1 MSICDTILPLT
12 TNKYPHMK
20 IKFLVFAL
28 FLSLNS
34 LFAQEKTGSIFG
46 KIIDSKTKEGIG
58 FSNIKIKDGT
68 QLIANVMTKD
78 DGSFSFSNLELKSYN
93 LEINFVGYK
102 KYSETIELTTSKKS
116 VTISTINLES
126 ESKEI
131 EGVTIVKERSTIE
144 QKADRKVVN
153 IGKDLIA
160 SGPTASEIFNNIPT
174 VSIDPQTK
182 ELSLR
187 GNSNVRVF
195 VDGKPTNIDATQLL
209 QQIPSASIK
218 QVELITN
225 PSAKY
230 NPEGNSGIINIIL
243 HKNLKRGFNASITS
257 GVTFGVTP
265 KTNQSIN
272 LNYKIGKVNF
282 YSNYGFNHGKN
293 RNFGFV
299 DSDRVGFENIQDFNF
314 SNTNTSHLLKLGA
327 DFYINDNNT
336 LSFFTNLNLFDG
348 KGAARTVS
356 DYLSLPDAIQYNWNN
371 SGNSTST
378 YDLAFKHNF
387 VKKGETI
394 DFQINHAITHN
405 EDLSHFLNNSIYS
418 LNDIKGKST
427 YSQFNIDYVNPI
439 SDNAKLELGYESRL
453 QGGKNSFDDSRTSEL
468 TTNVFN
474 FNRNIH
480 AVYANYS
487 NTFGKFSAQ
496 IGARAEVYNLF
507 AHPSITSTNS
517 NINSN
522 VIIRDEIF
530 TVYPSAYLTYKLNDN
545 NTFNL
550 NYTRRVDRPSNGQI
564 NPIREWRTV
573 NMESRGNP
581 ALEPQFT
588 NSFELNYTKTTKI
601 GSITAAVFYRLIN
614 AEISRVI
621 FSDPNDVNFNIL
633 SFANFMNNKSMGA
646 EVNANLKLTKWWST
660 NASADVYFRTVRGTV
675 SNLDTGLMENGEVDV
690 TTFNT
695 RINNTFSASKNLKFN
710 LFGMYRGRDLSLQF
724 ARKAMYRMDFGANY
738 TVLQGKGT
746 ISARLNDVFNTMH
759 FGFDGNIPY
768 KQVGEFHWESRTFYL
783 GFNYN
788 FGGGK
793 NKELQRKQRDK
804 NETQSGG
811 MF

>member
-1 MSICDTILPLT
+1 
-12 TNKYPHMK
+12 MK
-20 IKFLVFAL
+20 IKLVVFAL
-28 FLSLNS
+28 FLTISN
-34 LFAQEKTGSIFG
+34 LFAQEKSGSVTG

-58 FSNIKIKDGT
+58 FSTVKIKNAT
-68 QLIANVMTKD
+68 QIIASAMTKE
-78 DGSFSFSNLELKSYN
+78 DGSFSFSNLELKPYV

-102 KYSETIELTTSKKS
+102 KYSETIELTTTTKNLSIG
-116 VTISTINLES
+116 TITLES

-153 IGKDLIA
+153 VGKDLIA
-160 SGPTASEIFNNIPT
+160 SGATASDIFNNIPT

-230 NPEGNSGIINIIL
+230 NPDGNSGIINIIL
-243 HKNLKRGFNASITS
+243 YKNSRTGFNGSLTS

-265 KTNQSIN
+265 KTNQSLN
-272 LNYKIGKVNF
+272 LNYKVGKVNF

-293 RNFGFV
+293 RNYGYVNSERPSLENYQSFGFTNV
-299 DSDRVGFENIQDFNF
+299 
-314 SNTNTSHLLKLGA
+314 NTSHLLKLGA
-327 DFYINDNNT
+327 DYYINDNNT
-336 LSFFTNLNLFDG
+336 LSFFTNLNFFDG
-348 KGAARTVS
+348 KGDSNTIV
-356 DYLSLPDAIQYNWNN
+356 DYFNNTSNTDVYQKNWNN
-371 SGNSTST
+371 SGNFTYT
-378 YDLAFKHNF
+378 YDLNFKHNF
-387 VKKGETI
+387 KKKGETI
-394 DFQINHAITHN
+394 EFQANHSVTDN
-405 EDLSHFLNNSIYS
+405 SDLSHFLDNSVS
-418 LNDIKGKST
+418 STNDISGKTS
-427 YSQFNIDYVNPI
+427 YSQFNIDYVNPL
-439 SDNAKLELGYESRL
+439 SETSKLELGYESRI
-453 QGGKNSFDDSRTSEL
+453 QGGKNDFIDFSNTYSDLNTFD
-468 TTNVFN
+468 

-480 AVYANYS
+480 AIYANFS
-487 NTFGKFSAQ
+487 ESFGKFNAQ
-496 IGARAEVYNLF
+496 VGARAEQYDLF
-507 AHPSITSTNS
+507 AHPVKISSNS
-517 NINSN
+517 ANSQN
-522 VIIRDEIF
+522 AVIRDAIF
-530 TVYPSAYLTYKLNDN
+530 TIYPSAYLTYKMDDN

-564 NPIREWRTV
+564 NPIREWRTPQ
-573 NMESRGNP
+573 MESRGNP

-588 NSFELNYTKTTKI
+588 NSFEVNYTKNTKI
-601 GSITAAVFYRLIN
+601 GSITSAVFYRMIN

-621 FSDPNDVNFNIL
+621 YSDATNPNYNIL
-633 SFANFMNNKSMGA
+633 SFNNFKNNHSVGA
-646 EVNANLKLTKWWST
+646 EISANLRLTKWWFT
-660 NASADVYFRTVRGTV
+660 NASADVYFKTVRGTV
-675 SNLDTGLMENGEVDV
+675 TNLTTNLPENGEVKV

-695 RINNTFSASKNLKFN
+695 RLNNTFSASKNLKFN
-710 LFGMYRGRDLSLQF
+710 LFGMYRGRDLSLQY
-724 ARKAMYRMDFGANY
+724 ARTPMYRIDFGANY
-738 TVLQGKGT
+738 TILKGKGT
-746 ISARLNDVFNTMH
+746 LSARLNDMFNMMH

>member
-1 MSICDTILPLT
+1 
-12 TNKYPHMK
+12 MK

-28 FLSLNS
+28 FLTLSN
-34 LFAQEKTGSIFG
+34 LFAQEKTGSVAG

-58 FSNIKIKDGT
+58 FSTVKIKDGT
-68 QLIANVMTKD
+68 QLIANVITKE
-78 DGSFSFSNLELKSYN
+78 DGSFTFSNLELKSYI

-153 IGKDLIA
+153 VGKDLIA
-160 SGPTASEIFNNIPT
+160 SGATASDIFNNIPT

-218 QVELITN
+218 QIELITN

-230 NPEGNSGIINIIL
+230 NPDGNSGIINIIL
-243 HKNLKRGFNASITS
+243 YKNSRTGFNGSLTS

-265 KTNQSIN
+265 KTNQSLN
-272 LNYKIGKVNF
+272 LNYKVGKVNF
-282 YSNYGFNHGKN
+282 YTNYGFNHGKN
-293 RNFGFV
+293 RNYGYV
-299 DSDRVGFENIQDFNF
+299 NSERPSLENYQSFNF
-314 SNTNTSHLLKLGA
+314 SNINTSHLLKLGA
-327 DFYINDNNT
+327 DYYINDNNT
-336 LSFFTNLNLFDG
+336 LSFFTNLNFFDG
-348 KGAARTVS
+348 KGDSNTVV
-356 DYLSLPDAIQYNWNN
+356 DFFNNTTNTDVYQKNWNN
-371 SGNSTST
+371 SGNFTYT
-378 YDLAFKHNF
+378 YDLNYKHNF
-387 VKKGETI
+387 KKKGETI
-394 DFQINHAITHN
+394 EFQANHSVTDN
-405 EDLSHFLNNSIYS
+405 SDLSHFLDNSIS
-418 LNDIKGKST
+418 STNDISGKT
-427 YSQFNIDYVNPI
+427 NYSQFNIDYVNPL
-439 SDNAKLELGYESRL
+439 SETSKLELGYESRI
-453 QGGKNSFDDSRTSEL
+453 QGGKNNFADFSTTYSDLNTFD
-468 TTNVFN
+468 

-480 AVYANYS
+480 AIYANFS
-487 NTFGKFSAQ
+487 ESFGKFNAQ
-496 IGARAEVYNLF
+496 VGARAEQYDLF
-507 AHPSITSTNS
+507 ANPVKISSNS
-517 NINSN
+517 ANNQN
-522 VIIRDEIF
+522 AVIRDAIF
-530 TVYPSAYLTYKLNDN
+530 TIYPSAYLTYKMDDN

-564 NPIREWRTV
+564 NPIREWRTPQ
-573 NMESRGNP
+573 MESRGNP

-588 NSFELNYTKTTKI
+588 NSFEVNYTKNTKI
-601 GSITAAVFYRLIN
+601 GSITSAVFYRMIN

-621 FSDPNDVNFNIL
+621 YSDATNPNYNIL
-633 SFANFMNNKSMGA
+633 SFNNFKNNHSVGA
-646 EVNANLKLTKWWST
+646 EISANLRLTKWWFT
-660 NASADVYFRTVRGTV
+660 NASADVYFKTVRGTV
-675 SNLDTGLMENGEVDV
+675 TNLTTNLPENGEVKV

-695 RINNTFSASKNLKFN
+695 RLNNTFSASKNLKFN
-710 LFGMYRGRDLSLQF
+710 LFGMYRGRDLSLQY
-724 ARKAMYRMDFGANY
+724 ARTPMYRIDFGANY
-738 TVLQGKGT
+738 TILKGKGT
-746 ISARLNDVFNTMH
+746 LSARLNDMFNMMH

>member
-1 MSICDTILPLT
+1 
-12 TNKYPHMK
+12 MK
-20 IKFLVFAL
+20 IKFLLFAL
-28 FLSLNS
+28 FLTLSN
-34 LFAQEKTGSIFG
+34 LFAQEKTGSVAG

-58 FSNIKIKDGT
+58 FSTVKIKDGT
-68 QLIANVMTKD
+68 QIIANVMTKE
-78 DGSFSFSNLELKSYN
+78 DGSFTFSNLELKSYI

-153 IGKDLIA
+153 VGKDLIA
-160 SGPTASEIFNNIPT
+160 SGATASDIFNNIPT

-218 QVELITN
+218 QIELITN

-230 NPEGNSGIINIIL
+230 NPDGNSGIINIIL
-243 HKNLKRGFNASITS
+243 YKNSRTGFNGSLTS

-265 KTNQSIN
+265 KTNQSLN
-272 LNYKIGKVNF
+272 LNYKVGKVNF
-282 YSNYGFNHGKN
+282 YTNYGFNHGKN
-293 RNFGFV
+293 RNYGYV
-299 DSDRVGFENIQDFNF
+299 NSERPSLENYQSFNF
-314 SNTNTSHLLKLGA
+314 SNINTSHLLKLGA
-327 DFYINDNNT
+327 DYYINDNNT
-336 LSFFTNLNLFDG
+336 LSFFTNLNFFDG
-348 KGAARTVS
+348 KGDSNTVVDFFNNTS
-356 DYLSLPDAIQYNWNN
+356 NTDVYQKNWNN
-371 SGNSTST
+371 SGNFTYT
-378 YDLAFKHNF
+378 YDLNYKHNF
-387 VKKGETI
+387 KKKGETI
-394 DFQINHAITHN
+394 EFQANHSVTDN
-405 EDLSHFLNNSIYS
+405 SDLSHFLDNSIS
-418 LNDIKGKST
+418 STNDISGKT
-427 YSQFNIDYVNPI
+427 NYSQFNIDYVNPL
-439 SDNAKLELGYESRL
+439 SETSKLELGYESRI
-453 QGGKNSFDDSRTSEL
+453 QGGKNNFADFSTTYSDLNTFD
-468 TTNVFN
+468 

-480 AVYANYS
+480 AIYANFS
-487 NTFGKFSAQ
+487 ESFGKFNAQ
-496 IGARAEVYNLF
+496 VGARAEQYDLF
-507 AHPSITSTNS
+507 AHPVKISSNS
-517 NINSN
+517 ANNQN
-522 VIIRDEIF
+522 AVIRDAIF
-530 TVYPSAYLTYKLNDN
+530 TIYPSAYLTYKMDDN

-564 NPIREWRTV
+564 NPIREWRTPQ
-573 NMESRGNP
+573 MESRGNP

-588 NSFELNYTKTTKI
+588 NSFEVNYTKNTKI
-601 GSITAAVFYRLIN
+601 GSITSAVFYRMIN

-621 FSDPNDVNFNIL
+621 YSDDTNPNYNIL
-633 SFANFMNNKSMGA
+633 SFNNFKNNHSVGA
-646 EVNANLKLTKWWST
+646 EISANLRLTKWWFT
-660 NASADVYFRTVRGTV
+660 NASADVYFKTVRGTV
-675 SNLDTGLMENGEVDV
+675 TNLTTNLPENGEVKV

-695 RINNTFSASKNLKFN
+695 RLNNTFSASKNLKFN
-710 LFGMYRGRDLSLQF
+710 LFGMYRGRDLSLQY
-724 ARKAMYRMDFGANY
+724 ARTPMYRIDFGANY
-738 TVLQGKGT
+738 TILKGKGT
-746 ISARLNDVFNTMH
+746 LSARLNDMFNMMH

>member
-1 MSICDTILPLT
+1 
-12 TNKYPHMK
+12 MK
-20 IKFLVFAL
+20 IKFLLFAL
-28 FLSLNS
+28 FLTLSN
-34 LFAQEKTGSIFG
+34 LFAQEKTGSVAG

-58 FSNIKIKDGT
+58 FSTVKIKDGT
-68 QLIANVMTKD
+68 QIIANVMTKE
-78 DGSFSFSNLELKSYN
+78 DGSFTFSNLELKSYI

-153 IGKDLIA
+153 VGKDLIA
-160 SGPTASEIFNNIPT
+160 SGATASDIFNNIPT

-218 QVELITN
+218 QIELITN

-230 NPEGNSGIINIIL
+230 NPDGNSGIINIIL
-243 HKNLKRGFNASITS
+243 YKNSRTGFNGSLTS

-265 KTNQSIN
+265 KTNQSLN
-272 LNYKIGKVNF
+272 LNYKVGKVNF
-282 YSNYGFNHGKN
+282 YTNYGFNHGKN
-293 RNFGFV
+293 RNYGYV
-299 DSDRVGFENIQDFNF
+299 NSERPSLENYQSFNF
-314 SNTNTSHLLKLGA
+314 SNINTSHLLKLGA
-327 DFYINDNNT
+327 DYYINDNNT
-336 LSFFTNLNLFDG
+336 LSFFTNLNFFDG
-348 KGAARTVS
+348 KGDSNTVV
-356 DYLSLPDAIQYNWNN
+356 DFFNNTTNTDVYQKNWNN
-371 SGNSTST
+371 SGNFTYT
-378 YDLAFKHNF
+378 YDLNYKHNF
-387 VKKGETI
+387 KKKGETI
-394 DFQINHAITHN
+394 EFQANHSVTDN
-405 EDLSHFLNNSIYS
+405 SDLSHFLDNSIS
-418 LNDIKGKST
+418 STNDISGKT
-427 YSQFNIDYVNPI
+427 NYSQFNIDYVNPL
-439 SDNAKLELGYESRL
+439 SETSKLELGYESRI
-453 QGGKNSFDDSRTSEL
+453 QGGKNNFADFSTTYSDLNTFD
-468 TTNVFN
+468 

-480 AVYANYS
+480 AIYANFS
-487 NTFGKFSAQ
+487 ESFGKFNAQ
-496 IGARAEVYNLF
+496 VGARAEQYDLF
-507 AHPSITSTNS
+507 AHPVKIASNS
-517 NINSN
+517 ANSQN
-522 VIIRDEIF
+522 AVIRDAIF
-530 TVYPSAYLTYKLNDN
+530 TIYPSAYLTYKMDDN

-564 NPIREWRTV
+564 NPIREWRTPQ
-573 NMESRGNP
+573 MESRGNP

-588 NSFELNYTKTTKI
+588 NSFEVNYTKNTKI
-601 GSITAAVFYRLIN
+601 GSITSAVFYRMIN

-621 FSDPNDVNFNIL
+621 YSDATNPNYNIL
-633 SFANFMNNKSMGA
+633 SFNNFKNNHSVGA
-646 EVNANLKLTKWWST
+646 EISANLRLTKWWFT
-660 NASADVYFRTVRGTV
+660 NASADVYFKTVRGTV
-675 SNLDTGLMENGEVDV
+675 TNLTTNLPENGEVKV

-695 RINNTFSASKNLKFN
+695 RLNNTFSASKNLKFN
-710 LFGMYRGRDLSLQF
+710 LFGMYRGRDLSLQY
-724 ARKAMYRMDFGANY
+724 ARTPMYRIDFGANY
-738 TVLQGKGT
+738 TILKGKGT
-746 ISARLNDVFNTMH
+746 LSARLNDMFNMMH

>member
-1 MSICDTILPLT
+1 
-12 TNKYPHMK
+12 MK

-28 FLSLNS
+28 FLTLSN
-34 LFAQEKTGSIFG
+34 LFAQEKTGSVAG

-58 FSNIKIKDGT
+58 FSTVKIKDGT
-68 QLIANVMTKD
+68 QLIANVMTKE
-78 DGSFSFSNLELKSYN
+78 DGSFTFSNLELKSYI

-153 IGKDLIA
+153 VGKDLIA
-160 SGPTASEIFNNIPT
+160 SGATASDIFNNIPT

-218 QVELITN
+218 QIELITN

-230 NPEGNSGIINIIL
+230 NPDGNSGIINIIL
-243 HKNLKRGFNASITS
+243 YKNSRTGFNGSLTS

-265 KTNQSIN
+265 KTNQSLN
-272 LNYKIGKVNF
+272 LNYKVGKVNF
-282 YSNYGFNHGKN
+282 YTNYGFNHGKN
-293 RNFGFV
+293 RNYGYV
-299 DSDRVGFENIQDFNF
+299 NSERPSLENYQSFNF
-314 SNTNTSHLLKLGA
+314 SNINTSHLLKLGA
-327 DFYINDNNT
+327 DYYINDNNT
-336 LSFFTNLNLFDG
+336 LSFFTNLNFFDG
-348 KGAARTVS
+348 KGDSNTVV
-356 DYLSLPDAIQYNWNN
+356 DFFNNTTNTDVYQKNWNN
-371 SGNSTST
+371 SGNFTYT
-378 YDLAFKHNF
+378 YDLNYKHNF
-387 VKKGETI
+387 KKKGETI
-394 DFQINHAITHN
+394 EFQANHSVTDN
-405 EDLSHFLNNSIYS
+405 SDLSHFLDNSIS
-418 LNDIKGKST
+418 STNDISGKT
-427 YSQFNIDYVNPI
+427 NYSQFNIDYVNPL
-439 SDNAKLELGYESRL
+439 SETSKLELGYESRI
-453 QGGKNSFDDSRTSEL
+453 QGGKNNFADFSTTYSDLNTFD
-468 TTNVFN
+468 

-480 AVYANYS
+480 AIYANFS
-487 NTFGKFSAQ
+487 ESFGKFNAQ
-496 IGARAEVYNLF
+496 VGARAEQYDLF
-507 AHPSITSTNS
+507 AHPVKISSNS
-517 NINSN
+517 ANNQN
-522 VIIRDEIF
+522 AVIRDAIF
-530 TVYPSAYLTYKLNDN
+530 TIYPSAYLTYKMDDN

-564 NPIREWRTV
+564 NPIREWRTPQ
-573 NMESRGNP
+573 MESRGNP

-588 NSFELNYTKTTKI
+588 NSFEVNYTKNTKI
-601 GSITAAVFYRLIN
+601 GSITSAVFYRMIN

-621 FSDPNDVNFNIL
+621 YSDATNPNYNIL
-633 SFANFMNNKSMGA
+633 SFNNFKNNHSVGA
-646 EVNANLKLTKWWST
+646 EISANLRLTKWWFT
-660 NASADVYFRTVRGTV
+660 NASADVYFKTVRGTV
-675 SNLDTGLMENGEVDV
+675 TNLTTNLPENGEVKV

-695 RINNTFSASKNLKFN
+695 RLNNTFSASKNLKFN
-710 LFGMYRGRDLSLQF
+710 LFGMYRGRDLSLQY
-724 ARKAMYRMDFGANY
+724 ARTPMYRIDFGANY
-738 TVLQGKGT
+738 TILKGKGT
-746 ISARLNDVFNTMH
+746 LSARLNDMFNMMH

>member
-1 MSICDTILPLT
+1 
-12 TNKYPHMK
+12 MK
-20 IKFLVFAL
+20 IKLVVFAL
-28 FLSLNS
+28 FLTISNL
-34 LFAQEKTGSIFG
+34 LAQEKSGSVTG

-58 FSNIKIKDGT
+58 FSTVKIKNAT
-68 QLIANVMTKD
+68 QIIASAMTKE
-78 DGSFSFSNLELKSYN
+78 DGSFSFSNLELKPYV

-102 KYSETIELTTSKKS
+102 KYSETIELTTTTKNLSIG
-116 VTISTINLES
+116 TITLES

-153 IGKDLIA
+153 VGKDLIA
-160 SGPTASEIFNNIPT
+160 SGATASEIFNNIPT

-230 NPEGNSGIINIIL
+230 NPDGNSGIINIIL
-243 HKNLKRGFNASITS
+243 YKNSRTGFNGSLTS

-265 KTNQSIN
+265 KTNQSLN
-272 LNYKIGKVNF
+272 LNYKVGKVNF
-282 YSNYGFNHGKN
+282 YTNYGFNHGKN
-293 RNFGFV
+293 RNYGYVNSERPSLENYQSFGF
-299 DSDRVGFENIQDFNF
+299 SNI
-314 SNTNTSHLLKLGA
+314 NTSHLVKLGA
-327 DFYINDNNT
+327 DYYINDNNT
-336 LSFFTNLNLFDG
+336 LSFFTNLNFFDG
-348 KGAARTVS
+348 KGDSNTVV
-356 DYLSLPDAIQYNWNN
+356 DYFNNTSNTDVYQKNWNN
-371 SGNSTST
+371 SGNFTYT
-378 YDLAFKHNF
+378 YDLNFKHNF
-387 VKKGETI
+387 TKKGESI
-394 DFQINHAITHN
+394 EFQANHSVTDN
-405 EDLSHFLNNSIYS
+405 TDLSHFLDNSVS
-418 LNDIKGKST
+418 STNDISGKTS
-427 YSQFNIDYVNPI
+427 YSQFNIDYVNPLTET
-439 SDNAKLELGYESRL
+439 SKLEVGYESRI
-453 QGGKNSFDDSRTSEL
+453 QGGKNNFIDFSNTYSDLNTFD
-468 TTNVFN
+468 

-480 AVYANYS
+480 AIYANFS
-487 NTFGKFSAQ
+487 ESFGKFNAQ
-496 IGARAEVYNLF
+496 VGARAEQYDLF
-507 AHPSITSTNS
+507 AHPVKISSNS
-517 NINSN
+517 ANNQN
-522 VIIRDEIF
+522 AVIKDAIF
-530 TVYPSAYLTYKLNDN
+530 TIYPSAYLTYKMDDN

-564 NPIREWRTV
+564 NPIREWRTPQ
-573 NMESRGNP
+573 MESRGNP

-588 NSFELNYTKTTKI
+588 NSFEVNYTKNTKI
-601 GSITAAVFYRLIN
+601 GSITSAVFYRMIN

-621 FSDPNDVNFNIL
+621 YSDATNPNYNIL
-633 SFANFMNNKSMGA
+633 SFNNFKNNHSVGA
-646 EVNANLKLTKWWST
+646 EINANLRLTKWWFT
-660 NASADVYFRTVRGTV
+660 NASADVYFKTVRGTV
-675 SNLDTGLMENGEVDV
+675 TNLTTNLPENGEVKV

-695 RINNTFSASKNLKFN
+695 RLNNTFSATKNLKFN
-710 LFGMYRGRDLSLQF
+710 LFGMYRGRDLSLQY
-724 ARKAMYRMDFGANY
+724 ARTPMYRIDFGANY
-738 TVLQGKGT
+738 TILKGKGT
-746 ISARLNDVFNTMH
+746 LSARLNDMFNMMH

>member
-1 MSICDTILPLT
+1 
-12 TNKYPHMK
+12 MK
-20 IKFLVFAL
+20 IKLVVFAL
-28 FLSLNS
+28 FLTISNL
-34 LFAQEKTGSIFG
+34 LAQEKTGSVTG

-58 FSNIKIKDGT
+58 FSTVKIKNAS
-68 QLIANVMTKD
+68 QIIASAITKE
-78 DGSFSFSNLELKSYN
+78 DGSFLFSNLELKPYV

-102 KYSETIELTTSKKS
+102 KYSESIELTTTTKNLSIGT
-116 VTISTINLES
+116 VTLES

-187 GNSNVRVF
+187 GNNNVRVF

-243 HKNLKRGFNASITS
+243 HKNLKGGFNASLTS
-257 GVTFGVTP
+257 GITFGVTP

-272 LNYKIGKVNF
+272 MNYKVGKVNF

-299 DSDRVGFENIQDFNF
+299 DSERIGFENRQDFNF
-314 SNTNTSHLLKLGA
+314 SNVNTTHLLKLGA
-327 DFYINDNNT
+327 DYYINDANT

-348 KGAARTVS
+348 KGTARTLS
-356 DYLSLPDAIQYNWNN
+356 NYLTLPDAIQDNWNN
-371 SGNSTST
+371 SGNSTIT

-394 DFQINHAITHN
+394 DFQVNHAVTKN
-405 EDLSHFLNNSIYS
+405 EDLSHFLNNAIYS
-418 LNDIKGKST
+418 LNDINGKST
-427 YSQFNIDYVNPI
+427 YSQFNIDYINPI
-439 SDNAKLELGYESRL
+439 SENAKLELGYETRL
-453 QGGKNSFDDSRTSEL
+453 QDGKNTFFDVRPSEITL
-468 TTNVFN
+468 NKFN
-474 FNRNIH
+474 YNRNIH
-480 AVYANYS
+480 AIYGNYS

-496 IGARAEVYNLF
+496 IGARAELYNLF
-507 AHPSITSTNS
+507 AHPSKNSTIGSLNS
-517 NINSN
+517 D

-530 TVYPSAYLTYKLNDN
+530 TVYPSAYLTYKMDDN

-588 NSFELNYTKTTKI
+588 NSFELNYTKITKL
-601 GSITAAVFYRLIN
+601 GSVTSAVFYRFIN
-614 AEISRVI
+614 DEIARVI
-621 FSDPNDVNFNIL
+621 FTDPNDTNFYIM
-633 SFANFMNNKSMGA
+633 SFANFMDNQSMGA
-646 EVNANLKLTKWWST
+646 EINANLKLTKWWST
-660 NASADVYFRTVRGTV
+660 NASADVYFKTVRGTV

-738 TVLQGKGT
+738 SVLQGKGT

-759 FGFDGNIPY
+759 FGFEGNIPY
-768 KQVGEFHWESRTFYL
+768 KSVGQFHWESQTFYI

-793 NKELQRKQRDK
+793 NRELQRKQRDK
-804 NETQSGG
+804 QETQSGG

>member
-1 MSICDTILPLT
+1 
-12 TNKYPHMK
+12 MK

-28 FLSLNS
+28 FLTLSN
-34 LFAQEKTGSIFG
+34 LFAQEKTGSVAG

-58 FSNIKIKDGT
+58 FSTVKIKDGT
-68 QLIANVMTKD
+68 QLIANVITKE
-78 DGSFSFSNLELKSYN
+78 DGSFSFSNLELKSYI

-116 VTISTINLES
+116 VTITTINLES

-153 IGKDLIA
+153 VGKDLIA
-160 SGPTASEIFNNIPT
+160 SGATASDIFNNIPT

-218 QVELITN
+218 QIELITN

-230 NPEGNSGIINIIL
+230 NPDGNSGIINIIL
-243 HKNLKRGFNASITS
+243 YKNSRTGFNGSLTS

-265 KTNQSIN
+265 KTNQSLN
-272 LNYKIGKVNF
+272 LNYKVGKVNF
-282 YSNYGFNHGKN
+282 YTNYGFNHGKN
-293 RNFGFV
+293 RNYGYV
-299 DSDRVGFENIQDFNF
+299 NSERPSLENYQSFNF
-314 SNTNTSHLLKLGA
+314 SNINTSHLLKLGA
-327 DFYINDNNT
+327 DYYINDNNT
-336 LSFFTNLNLFDG
+336 LSFFTNLNFFDG
-348 KGAARTVS
+348 KGDSNTVV
-356 DYLSLPDAIQYNWNN
+356 DFFNNTTNTDVYQKNWNN
-371 SGNSTST
+371 SGNFTYT
-378 YDLAFKHNF
+378 YDLNYKHNF
-387 VKKGETI
+387 KKKGETI
-394 DFQINHAITHN
+394 EFQANHSVTDN
-405 EDLSHFLNNSIYS
+405 SDLSHFLDNSIS
-418 LNDIKGKST
+418 STNDISGKT
-427 YSQFNIDYVNPI
+427 NYSQFNIDYVNPL
-439 SDNAKLELGYESRL
+439 SETSKLELGYESRI
-453 QGGKNSFDDSRTSEL
+453 QGGKNNFADFSTTYSDLNTFD
-468 TTNVFN
+468 

-480 AVYANYS
+480 AIYANFS
-487 NTFGKFSAQ
+487 ESFGKFNAQ
-496 IGARAEVYNLF
+496 VGARAEQYDLF
-507 AHPSITSTNS
+507 AHPVKISSNS
-517 NINSN
+517 ANNQN
-522 VIIRDEIF
+522 AVIRDAIF
-530 TVYPSAYLTYKLNDN
+530 TIYPSAYLTYKMDDN

-564 NPIREWRTV
+564 NPIREWRTPQ
-573 NMESRGNP
+573 MESRGNP

-588 NSFELNYTKTTKI
+588 NSFEVNYTKNTKI
-601 GSITAAVFYRLIN
+601 GSITSAVFYRMIN

-621 FSDPNDVNFNIL
+621 YSDATNPNYNIL
-633 SFANFMNNKSMGA
+633 SFNNFKNNHSVGA
-646 EVNANLKLTKWWST
+646 EISANLRLTKWWFT
-660 NASADVYFRTVRGTV
+660 NASADVYFKTVRGTV
-675 SNLDTGLMENGEVDV
+675 TNLTTNLPENGEVKV

-695 RINNTFSASKNLKFN
+695 RLNNTFSASKNLKFN
-710 LFGMYRGRDLSLQF
+710 LFGMYRGRDLSLQY
-724 ARKAMYRMDFGANY
+724 ARTPMYRIDFGANY
-738 TVLQGKGT
+738 TILKGKGT
-746 ISARLNDVFNTMH
+746 LSARLNDMFNMMH

>member
-1 MSICDTILPLT
+1 
-12 TNKYPHMK
+12 MK
-20 IKFLVFAL
+20 IKLVVLAL
-28 FLSLNS
+28 FLTISNL
-34 LFAQEKTGSIFG
+34 LAQEKTGSVTG

-58 FSNIKIKDGT
+58 FSTVKIKNAY
-68 QLIANVMTKD
+68 QIIASAMTKE
-78 DGSFSFSNLELKSYN
+78 DGSFSFSNLELKPYIV
-93 LEINFVGYK
+93 EINFVGYK
-102 KYSETIELTTSKKS
+102 KYVENIELSETKKTAS
-116 VTISTINLES
+116 IGTITLES

-153 IGKDLIA
+153 VGKDLIA
-160 SGPTASEIFNNIPT
+160 SGATASEIFNNIPT

-230 NPEGNSGIINIIL
+230 NPDGNSGIINIIL
-243 HKNLKRGFNASITS
+243 YKNSRTGFNGSLTS

-265 KTNQSIN
+265 KTNQSLN
-272 LNYKIGKVNF
+272 LNYKVGKVNF
-282 YSNYGFNHGKN
+282 YTNYGFNHGKN
-293 RNFGFV
+293 RNYGYVNSERPSFENYQSFGFTNV
-299 DSDRVGFENIQDFNF
+299 
-314 SNTNTSHLLKLGA
+314 NTSHLLKLGA
-327 DFYINDNNT
+327 DYYIDDNNT
-336 LSFFTNLNLFDG
+336 LSFFTNLNFFDG
-348 KGAARTVS
+348 KGDSNTVV
-356 DYLSLPDAIQYNWNN
+356 DYFNNTSIADVYQKNWNN
-371 SGNSTST
+371 SGNLTYT
-378 YDLAFKHNF
+378 YDLNFKHNF
-387 VKKGETI
+387 KKKGESI
-394 DFQINHAITHN
+394 EFQANHSVTDN
-405 EDLSHFLNNSIYS
+405 SDLSHFLDNTVSS
-418 LNDIKGKST
+418 TNDISGKTT
-427 YSQFNIDYVNPI
+427 YSQFNIDYVNPL
-439 SDNAKLELGYESRL
+439 SETSKLEVGYESRI
-453 QGGKNSFDDSRTSEL
+453 QGGKNNFIDFSNTYSDLNTFD
-468 TTNVFN
+468 

-480 AVYANYS
+480 AIYANFS
-487 NTFGKFSAQ
+487 ESFGKFNAQ
-496 IGARAEVYNLF
+496 VGARAEQYDLF
-507 AHPSITSTNS
+507 AHPVKISSNS
-517 NINSN
+517 ANNQN
-522 VIIRDEIF
+522 AVIKDAIF
-530 TVYPSAYLTYKLNDN
+530 TIYPSAYLTYKMDDN

-564 NPIREWRTV
+564 NPIREWRTPQ
-573 NMESRGNP
+573 MESRGNP

-588 NSFELNYTKTTKI
+588 NSFEVNYTKNTKI
-601 GSITAAVFYRLIN
+601 GSITSAVFYRMIN

-621 FSDPNDVNFNIL
+621 YADATNPNYNIL
-633 SFANFMNNKSMGA
+633 SFDNFKNNHSVGA
-646 EVNANLKLTKWWST
+646 EISANLRLTKWWFT
-660 NASADVYFRTVRGTV
+660 NASADIYFKTVRGTV
-675 SNLDTGLMENGEVDV
+675 TNLTTNLPENGEVNV

-695 RINNTFSASKNLKFN
+695 RLNNTFSATKNLKFN
-710 LFGMYRGRDLSLQF
+710 LFGMYRGRDLSLQY
-724 ARKAMYRMDFGANY
+724 ARTPMYRIDFGANY
-738 TVLQGKGT
+738 TILKGKGT
-746 ISARLNDVFNTMH
+746 LSARLNDMFNMMH